1 MIVDGNRR
9 WAKERALEGSGHGH
23 RAGARKIPEFLVWCD
38 ELGIGMVTLYLLST
52 DNLTGRPPEELREL
66 CEIIAGL
73 AEDLGHQRNWK
84 IKHVGSSDG
93 LDAVTRD
100 AGGGVVVPPDEDGG
114 GVVIPESL
122 AICEWAAEQQPSLW
136 PADAT
141 ARALARAAS
150 AIMHSG
156 FASLRNDAPM
166 NIRRRSDASRMTADG
181 LADAARVDALWREWL
196 ARSGGPFL
204 FGKTPTL
211 ADAMYAPVCSRF
223 VTYDVSLDGKAAEYR
238 DRIMDW
244 KPMRTWIGDAKAEPI
259 EIEELDIEF

>member
-1 MIVDGNRR
+1 MTPKLHIGDRNYSSWSMRP
-9 WAKERALEGSGHGH
+9 WLAL
-23 RAGARKIPEFLVWCD
+23 R
-38 ELGIGMVTLYLLST
+38 M
-52 DNLTGRPPEELREL
+52 
-66 CEIIAGL
+66 
-73 AEDLGHQRNWK
+73 
-84 IKHVGSSDG
+84 
-93 LDAVTRD
+93 
-100 AGGGVVVPPDEDGG
+100 GGVAFDEVMHQLPEMGGKPAFGAVSPNERVPALDLGG

-166 NIRRRSDASRMTADG
+166 NIRRLSDASRMTADG

-204 FGKTPTL
+204 FGRWSI
-211 ADAMYAPVCSRF
+211 ADAMYAPVVTRF
-223 VTYDVSLDGKAAEYR
+223 VTYAIPRSAEAQGYI
-238 DRIMDW
+238 DRMW
-244 KPMRTWIGDAKAEPI
+244 AEPHFAVWVKGA
-259 EIEELDIEF
+259 EAETRKLARSDQA